1 LDKAKLLQKEYNDW
15 TQLYHKNLQGIEVII
30 DVQKQVKD
38 IMKMAKETNTTIME
52 IEELILKA
60 SKNNWVMNAINIFRI
75 SEDLQSLI

>member
-1 LDKAKLLQKEYNDW
+1 M
-15 TQLYHKNLQGIEVII
+15 
-30 DVQKQVKD
+30 
-38 IMKMAKETNTTIME
+38 MKMAKETNTTIME